1 MNCSLLAT
9 CIARRCCKKCKVPV
23 QWISYIVLY
32 SSEIMYYL
40 IRGSCHC
47 MQMPATRHDVESSK
61 SSATST
67 PTLVSRDR
75 KVRKPRTIFSSH
87 QLEQLTGSFQRTQYL
102 PLSQRAELATNLGLT
117 QTQVRNTTVSSLV
130 VLGTGTGT
138 WSVLKY
144 NFRVLVL
151 VLVLGPLVLI
161 LVLVLVRKYL
171 FPRQSHFLL

>member
-138 WSVLKY
+138 
-144 NFRVLVL
+144 
-151 VLVLGPLVLI
+151 
-161 LVLVLVRKYL
+161 
-171 FPRQSHFLL
+171 